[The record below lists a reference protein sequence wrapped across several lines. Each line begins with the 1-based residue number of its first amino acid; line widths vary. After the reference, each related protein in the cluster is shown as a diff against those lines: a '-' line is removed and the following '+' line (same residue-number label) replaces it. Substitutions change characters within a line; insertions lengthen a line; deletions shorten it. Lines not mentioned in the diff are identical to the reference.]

1 MTNFKKQIVSAV
13 AAGAMLLN
21 VAMPALASTEIVI
34 SGNGAGSDNW
44 STVNQ
49 TSNTT
54 VTQNNTANV
63 TNDVDAD
70 AKTGGN
76 DANYNTGGDVTI
88 DTGDAKV
95 EADVNNTLNSNSAD
109 VQCCAGGDTNVEI
122 SGNGAYS
129 DNGVEL
135 KQNTTTKV
143 TQGNNAYVTNDVD
156 ADAKTGW
163 NDANGNTGGDVT
175 VKTGKATVDVD
186 VATIANVNSAK
197 VGSSLGSSNPSASFV
212 ITGNGAGSEN
222 FIGAILGKATTV
234 TQNNTANVTNDV
246 DADAKTGGN
255 DANYNTGGDVL
266 IDTGNATVMADVD
279 NAVNFNHADVDCGCT
294 WDVLAKI
301 AGNGAEGEYENN
313 EGDDN
318 IILLTLNS
326 TQAVGQG
333 NNANLDNNLEDL
345 NAKTGYNDAEL
356 NTGDPGSDPTIMTGN
371 ATVDAGVSNSGNVN
385 SVGDLLPFDWPDF
398 PGNFEFSFSFA
409 AMMAFF
415 GLSL

>member
-234 TQNNTANVTNDV
+234 TQNNQAKITNDV